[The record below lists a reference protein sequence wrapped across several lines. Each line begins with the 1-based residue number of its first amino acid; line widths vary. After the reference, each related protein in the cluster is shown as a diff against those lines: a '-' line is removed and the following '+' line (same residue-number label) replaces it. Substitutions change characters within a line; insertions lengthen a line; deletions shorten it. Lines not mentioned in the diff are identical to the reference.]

1 MQLNVT
7 GAHTLH
13 DLLPGA
19 FDCGAIGTQLML
31 KARGSNYTF
40 TGGDVGGKTD
50 PDADRYNAEVNTDPH
65 QSTITLDWLKQLTG

>member
-7 GAHTLH
+7 SAHTSH

-19 FDCGAIGTQLML
+19 FDRGAIGTQLML
-31 KARGSNYTF
+31 KARGSNHAF

-50 PDADRYNAEVNTDPH
+50 ANADRHNAEVNTDPH